1 MLRSTFQLIDGIGP
15 DRESDLWH
23 DGVTT
28 WDMLAAAS
36 PQHSGVLEQA
46 EQRLADGQARYFQDA
61 LASRERW
68 RLYADFQRDTAF
80 LDIETT
86 GLSPANAYVTMV
98 GILDRDGF
106 TAYVRGDNLDELPQ
120 ALRRYSLFISYNGA
134 AFDMPFLDR
143 EFGRSGAPSG
153 SDAGD
158 SLFAHAAHLDLR
170 YPLRRLGFRGGLK
183 KIEQATGLGR
193 PGGLSGL
200 SGFDAVRL
208 WKMANDGEPDAL
220 ATLIRYNAEDVASL
234 PRLTGL
240 LVGEMAH
247 GTPLASTTP
256 PPFPEYDTD
265 ALPYDPGL
273 VAYLTRASRYAR

>member
-15 DRESDLWH
+15 DRESELWRE
-23 DGVTT
+23 GVTV
-28 WDMLAAAS
+28 WEELAAAL
-36 PQHSGVLEQA
+36 PQHAGVLDQA
-46 EQRLADGQARYFQDA
+46 ARRLADGQARYFQDA
-61 LASRERW
+61 LAARERW

-106 TAYVRGDNLDELPQ
+106 TAFVRGDNLDELPE
-120 ALRRYSLFISYNGA
+120 ALQRYSLFVSYNGA

-143 EFGRSGAPSG
+143 EFGRSA
-153 SDAGD
+153 SDAED

-193 PGGLSGL
+193 PGELSGL

-220 ATLIRYNAEDVASL
+220 PTLIRYNAEDVASL
-234 PRLTGL
+234 PGLTGL
-240 LVGEMAH
+240 LVDEMAH
-247 GTPLASTTP
+247 GTPLALTAP
-256 PPFPEYDTD
+256 PAFPDYDTEE
-265 ALPYDPGL
+265 LPYDPGL
-273 VAYLTRASRYAR
+273 VRHLTRASRYAR